1 MALRR
6 SMALT
11 LLTALLL
18 IGGAGGKVEAR
29 GALTL
34 IQDACL
40 LYIGPDYAYFSAYE
54 PQTPRKRFCEE
65 APRTGETVFAIDFAQ
80 EEMRAMKVD
89 FRILRNIGED
99 ADPAEIEAATLAH
112 APSRVYP
119 TGSLSLHYDFKEA
132 GEYAGLVT
140 VDGPNGEHW
149 VAYFPF
155 AVAQPY
161 RARLPYYLLGVA
173 GLLAIFFTFW
183 GKDRRGKKPEPKRE
197 S

>member
-1 MALRR
+1 MRLRR
-6 SMALT
+6 RMATPFLA
-11 LLTALLL
+11 ALVVL
-18 IGGAGGKVEAR
+18 AVAAPEADAR

-65 APRTGETVFAIDFAQ
+65 APRTGDTVFAIDFAQ
-80 EEMRAMKVD
+80 DEMRAMKVD
-89 FRILRNIGED
+89 FRILRNIGES
-99 ADPAEIEAATLAH
+99 ADPAAIEAATLAH

-119 TGSLSLHYDFKEA
+119 TGSVSLHYDFKEP

-140 VDGPNGEHW
+140 VDGSNGEHW
-149 VAYFPF
+149 TAYFPF

-161 RARLPYYLLGVA
+161 RARLPYYLLA
-173 GLLAIFFTFW
+173 AAALLALFVIFW
-183 GKDRRGKKPEPKRE
+183 GKDPRGKKAEPKRGA
-197 S
+197 